1 MKNKG
6 WVVLVVVI
14 CAIVLLFGGSY
25 NSLQRAD
32 ENVNEKWA
40 QPQGMNSFNHYAY
53 GCVCEWMWE
62 TMKHLHWK
70 ALFLCVGMG
79 L

>member
-32 ENVNEKWA
+32 ENVNEKWEIGRA
-40 QPQGMNSFNHYAY
+40 H
-53 GCVCEWMWE
+53 V
-62 TMKHLHWK
+62 
-70 ALFLCVGMG
+70 
-79 L
+79 

>member
-14 CAIVLLFGGSY
+14 CTIVLLFGGSY

-40 QPQGMNSFNHYAY
+40 QVENQ
-53 GCVCEWMWE
+53 
-62 TMKHLHWK
+62 LQR
-70 ALFLCVGMG
+70 
-79 L
+79 